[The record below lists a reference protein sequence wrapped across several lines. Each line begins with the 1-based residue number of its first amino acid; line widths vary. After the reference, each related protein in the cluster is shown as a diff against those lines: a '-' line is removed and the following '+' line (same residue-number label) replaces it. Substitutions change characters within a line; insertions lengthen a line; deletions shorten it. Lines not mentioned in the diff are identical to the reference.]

1 MISRISFALAIAH
14 GVAALMVA
22 IPVAHGQARP
32 GPDTAVEKRIDTP
45 GVAYESPFKGYRKLE
60 DQPIA
65 SWREANDLVHQLG
78 GWKAFASGKVPDA
91 PAAPAA
97 AGEPSKPSQPQA
109 PPAAAGHA
117 GHKTK

>member
-1 MISRISFALAIAH
+1 MSRFSSALAIAC
-14 GVAALMVA
+14 GAAASMVA
-22 IPVAHGQARP
+22 IPVAQGQARP
-32 GPDTAVEKRIDTP
+32 SPDTAAAKRVDTP
-45 GVAYESPFKGYRKLE
+45 VVAYESPFKGYRKLE
-60 DQPIA
+60 DQPVA

-97 AGEPSKPSQPQA
+97 AGEPSKTSQPPG
-109 PPAAAGHA
+109 PPAGGGHA